1 MTAFNVEG
9 SVIFKTGFMPIVGV
23 VVLALICGCV
33 SNVKTESAATFGLTS
48 GQTWDW
54 FPEKVKPWSEYERE
68 AAQARI
74 DAHEAEAAERR
85 EDSGK
90 EVHDAES
97 EPSTPS
103 PFAAGEAR
111 SLERE
116 HKHIQESIQ
125 DEMSSRGIRRI
136 EGELPTYYVAYY
148 LLVGEE
154 PVAARDYASY
164 QDRTESG
171 SDGEDYDEDTLLIDL
186 VDPATGQLLWS
197 GSGVGNTRWGADT
210 GADEPARMRSVKE
223 AVRHIMRD
231 LK

>member
-1 MTAFNVEG
+1 MTAFNLEG
-9 SVIFKTGFMPIVGV
+9 SVMLKTGFVAIVGV
-23 VVLALICGCV
+23 VIPALICGCV
-33 SNVKTESAATFGLTS
+33 SDVKTESAATFSLAS

-54 FPEKVKPWSEYERE
+54 VPEKVEPWPQYKRE
-68 AAQARI
+68 ADQARVN
-74 DAHEAEAAERR
+74 AHEAEAEARR

-90 EVHDAES
+90 EVDDTEG

-103 PFAAGEAR
+103 SSTAGEAR

-125 DEMSSRGIRRI
+125 GEMSSRGIRRI

-148 LLVGEE
+148 LFVEGE
-154 PVAARDYASY
+154 PPAARDYASY

-210 GADEPARMRSVKE
+210 GADEPARMRGVKE
-223 AVRHIMRD
+223 AVRHIMKD

>member
-1 MTAFNVEG
+1 M
-9 SVIFKTGFMPIVGV
+9 FKTGFVAIVGV

-33 SNVKTESAATFGLTS
+33 SDVKTESAATFSLTS

-54 FPEKVKPWSEYERE
+54 LPEKVKPWTQYERE

-74 DAHEAEAAERR
+74 DAHEADAEERR

-90 EVHDAES
+90 EVHDTES

-103 PFAAGEAR
+103 PFAAEEALSR
-111 SLERE
+111 ERE

-125 DEMSSRGIRRI
+125 GEMSSRGIRRI

-148 LLVGEE
+148 LFVGGE
-154 PVAARDYASY
+154 PVAARDYASN

-171 SDGEDYDEDTLLIDL
+171 SDGEDYDEGTLLIDL
-186 VDPATGQLLWS
+186 VDRARGELLWS

-210 GADEPARMRSVKE
+210 GADEPARLRSVKE
-223 AVRHIMRD
+223 AVRHIMKD